1 MCCAF
6 EKCDAPQIIDVDI
19 SATFINTLVI
29 LTKANNCQAKS
40 IGSGKLRL
48 YDENLTVYGSG
59 SAALA
64 RISTDMDKLFLLSH
78 LNSEL
83 DDA

>member
-1 MCCAF
+1 MCCAV

-29 LTKANNCQAKS
+29 FRNPFACQIKS
-40 IGSGKLRL
+40 IVSGKLRL
-48 YDENLTVYGSG
+48 YDENPTVCCFGST
-59 SAALA
+59 ALVM
-64 RISTDMDKLFLLSH
+64 RNMDMDKLFLLSQ
-78 LNSEL
+78 LNSER

>member
-29 LTKANNCQAKS
+29 FLKPPGCQIKS

-48 YDENLTVYGSG
+48 YDENRTVYGSD
-59 SAALA
+59 SVALA
-64 RISTDMDKLFLLSH
+64 RHSTDMDKLFLYPL

-83 DDA
+83 VDG